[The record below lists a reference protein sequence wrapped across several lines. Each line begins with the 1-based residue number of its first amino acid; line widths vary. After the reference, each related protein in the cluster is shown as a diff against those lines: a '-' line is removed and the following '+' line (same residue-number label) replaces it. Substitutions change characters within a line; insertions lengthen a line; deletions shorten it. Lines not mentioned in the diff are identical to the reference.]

1 MPSNKEFAQEVE
13 ALALT
18 VTGYQEGKS
27 GQNGL
32 CDCIGLIMG
41 AMARLG
47 RGSYPIHS
55 TNYFAR
61 YQTDN
66 LAPLIMSSQLRL
78 GDIVYR
84 ATDDTADLNER
95 YQPGGRYYTG
105 DMMDYYH
112 VGVVTAVNPLEIT
125 HCTVNKT
132 ANGIVRDQNIKNW
145 DWRGMVRGVDYG
157 NETDQEE
164 KPVGLKAIVISPDRN
179 PVKLRPNPGTNKPYI
194 AKVPHGTTVTINEGT
209 AEWSQVALPDGKI
222 GYMMTQF
229 LMPIEAP
236 ENPGESAPETDANES
251 FEEMVLDKLD
261 QLIEAVNALSGG
273 AG

>member
-41 AMARLG
+41 AMTRLG

-164 KPVGLKAIVISPDRN
+164 KPVGTKAIVISPDGN

-194 AKVPHGTTVTINEGT
+194 AKVPHGTTVTVNEDT
-209 AEWSQVALPDGKI
+209 AEWSQVVLPDGKI

-229 LMPIEAP
+229 LMPIEEP
-236 ENPGESAPETDANES
+236 QNPGESAPEAGANES
-251 FEEMVLDKLD
+251 FEEMVLAKLD

>member
-105 DMMDYYH
+105 DMMDYFH
-112 VGVVTAVNPLEIT
+112 IGVVTGVSQLEIT
-125 HCTVNKT
+125 HCTSSGNIS
-132 ANGIVRDQNIKNW
+132 GIVRDNNIKNW
-145 DWRGMVRGVDYG
+145 DWRGMVRGVDYAP
-157 NETDQEE
+157 DAPVEE
-164 KPVGLKAIVISPDRN
+164 DSALQSIVISPDGN
-179 PVKLRPNPGTNKPYI
+179 PVKLRQNPGTNKPYI
-194 AKVPHGTTVTINEGT
+194 AKVQPGTVVSLIESADGWAHIKLPNGT
-209 AEWSQVALPDGKI
+209 I

-229 LMPIEAP
+229 LAP
-236 ENPGESAPETDANES
+236 LEVPEKPDESCEETHSDVS
-251 FEEMVLDKLD
+251 FEEMVLEKLD
-261 QLIEAVNALSGG
+261 RLIEAVNAISGG